1 MGSRQ
6 RYLEEQLQRRE
17 SETLELRRNL
27 RELETKFFQLERAFE
42 INLQSQTHR
51 EVEFNRMKLE
61 GEELRKLN
69 EETVLAR
76 TELNSKLMNAI
87 TERDHWKNAFL
98 QQGEFIK
105 RNKIEFDNAMTLV
118 KREYEDILKITQEN
132 AEKQLHEIVQL
143 YDEAREKVA
152 RLEGQIEKYQL
163 CEREQENRT
172 FELANLLETL
182 KRFDVDVGSVCQLAA
197 EALKNM
203 TERGNLFE
211 ESMRNL
217 RHLAW
222 IVTDRKDEP
231 QLVLLRE
238 QNSVLREVVKNLK
251 RKFQMIQQQTH
262 NEIPERETEQRNERI
277 SHEVERKPANVNV
290 HLLDGSTCNEDIT
303 PPVENSINSLI
314 HINNNG
320 CDKKRRERDEKE
332 RCPVIGAQ
340 RNDNRSTEVD
350 IESSTIDKYGK
361 VLCIE
366 SHCNG
371 VTYEEYVFKL
381 SIDREIK
388 IKYPVLLNNNDQ
400 GIVKMEFVDNEADYE
415 TVPSDKMLILFKNIY
430 AVVNVKQTGVPCSTQ
445 TTKMKTSNNFAQTAL
460 TGINSFSR
468 LNVGVTVSEGIS
480 RFLL

>member
-17 SETLELRRNL
+17 SETLELRRNH

-42 INLQSQTHR
+42 INLRSQTHR

-61 GEELRKLN
+61 GEDLRKLN
-69 EETVLAR
+69 GETVAAR
-76 TELNSKLMNAI
+76 TELNSRLMNAI

-105 RNKIEFDNAMTLV
+105 RNKIEFDNAMALV
-118 KREYEDILKITQEN
+118 KREYEDILKITREN

-143 YDEAREKVA
+143 YDEAREKVT
-152 RLEGQIEKYQL
+152 RLEGHIEKYQL

-238 QNSVLREVVKNLK
+238 QNSVLKEVVKNLK
-251 RKFQMIQQQTH
+251 RKMIQQQTH
-262 NEIPERETEQRNERI
+262 NEIPERETEQRNKRI
-277 SHEVERKPANVNV
+277 SHEIERKPANVNV
-290 HLLDGSTCNEDIT
+290 DLLDGSTCNENIT

-314 HINNNG
+314 RINNNG
-320 CDKKRRERDEKE
+320 YDEKRREHDEKE
-332 RCPVIGAQ
+332 TCLVIGAQ
-340 RNDNRSTEVD
+340 RNDNRSTKVD

-371 VTYEEYVFKL
+371 VAYEEYVFKL

-388 IKYPVLLNNNDQ
+388 LKYPVLLNNNDQ
-400 GIVKMEFVDNEADYE
+400 ETVKVEFVDNEADYE
-415 TVPSDKMLILFKNIY
+415 TVPLDRMLILFKNIY

-445 TTKMKTSNNFAQTAL
+445 TTKMKTSNNFTQTAL